1 MTGYYLNETVVT
13 FPGNI
18 IQDSTINM
26 LRLSDPDAALIISRG
41 QMQEGDELASQIE
54 QQMKKLEKQVKD
66 LHYTPVQVTRVGIND
81 GEEGLEIQSQ
91 FLRGNEQV
99 YQCQVAFVLP
109 GERVM
114 MAFTYARTTPLTPAD
129 MTRWAEIKKNLR
141 FRMRQEAGTN

>member
-1 MTGYYLNETVVT
+1 MSEYYLNETVVT

-66 LHYTPVQVTRVGIND
+66 LHYTPVQVTRVGLMTVKK
-81 GEEGLEIQSQ
+81 GWKYRASFSGVTSRCTSVRWHL
-91 FLRGNEQV
+91 
-99 YQCQVAFVLP
+99 YC
-109 GERVM
+109 RVS
-114 MAFTYARTTPLTPAD
+114 
-129 MTRWAEIKKNLR
+129 
-141 FRMRQEAGTN
+141 GS